1 MSMSRP
7 VSLRATFAPDGKCE
21 VAHTCYGID
30 KLLMAPLPA
39 ARLGA
44 LHYGGRISKTN
55 LSSRTVPRV
64 ELDHRSREAR
74 LRFER
79 IASVHTACYSDAF
92 PAATTTLFFRARKI
106 QRAAARGGDK
116 KLLSDRGP
124 SGLPIILGLLLENT
138 ELYNSSGVFNF

>member
-1 MSMSRP
+1 M
-7 VSLRATFAPDGKCE
+7 E
-21 VAHTCYGID
+21 
-30 KLLMAPLPA
+30 
-39 ARLGA
+39 GA
-44 LHYGGRISKTN
+44 ISKTN

-79 IASVHTACYSDAF
+79 IARLFIRRVTVTPFRLRQLLY
-92 PAATTTLFFRARKI
+92 FFRLGRYGGLP
-106 QRAAARGGDK
+106 QEGGDNK
-116 KLLSDRGP
+116 VKLLSDRGP

>member
-1 MSMSRP
+1 M
-7 VSLRATFAPDGKCE
+7 SLRATFAPDGKCE

-79 IASVHTACYSDAF
+79 IARLFILRVTVTHFRLRPTA
-92 PAATTTLFFRARKI
+92 LFFQARKI
-106 QRAAARGGDK
+106 RRAAAKGG
-116 KLLSDRGP
+116 R
-124 SGLPIILGLLLENT
+124 
-138 ELYNSSGVFNF
+138 

>member
-1 MSMSRP
+1 M
-7 VSLRATFAPDGKCE
+7 LRYWQAIDGAAPAWE
-21 VAHTCYGID
+21 RSVA
-30 KLLMAPLPA
+30 ME
-39 ARLGA
+39 GA
-44 LHYGGRISKTN
+44 ISKTN

-79 IASVHTACYSDAF
+79 IAR
-92 PAATTTLFFRARKI
+92 LFILRVTVTHFRLRQLLCFFQARKI
-106 QRAAARGGDK
+106 RRAAARGGDK

>member
-79 IASVHTACYSDAF
+79 IAR
-92 PAATTTLFFRARKI
+92 LFILRVTVTHFRLRQLLCFFQARKI
-106 QRAAARGGDK
+106 RRAAARGGDK

-124 SGLPIILGLLLENT
+124 SGLPIILGLLL
-138 ELYNSSGVFNF
+138 